1 MKSNNTSSLGA
12 CFIAVGKSTTELGT
26 GLAPHGDF
34 DEKGNA
40 ILLIAVNRLKG
51 MKPMDFFPSTVEPSI
66 LQRAR
71 E

>member
-1 MKSNNTSSLGA
+1 MKSNNTSPLGA
-12 CFIAVGKSTTELGT
+12 CFIAVGKSTTGLGA

-34 DEKGNA
+34 DEKGNV
-40 ILLIAVNRLKG
+40 ILLIALNRLKG
-51 MKPMDFFPSTVEPSI
+51 MKPMDFFPSTVKSSV

>member
-12 CFIAVGKSTTELGT
+12 CFIAVGKSTTKLGT

-34 DEKGNA
+34 DEKGDA

-51 MKPMDFFPSTVEPSI
+51 MKPMDFLPSTVEPSI